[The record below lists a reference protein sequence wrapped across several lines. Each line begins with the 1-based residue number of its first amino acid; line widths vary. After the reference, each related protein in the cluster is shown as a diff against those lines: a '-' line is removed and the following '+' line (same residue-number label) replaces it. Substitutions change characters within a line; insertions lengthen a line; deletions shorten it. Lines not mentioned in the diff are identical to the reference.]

1 MASEFIWGTA
11 SSAYQ
16 TEGATTWDGKGPSI
30 WDAFCKKK
38 GAIALGHSGRVAT
51 EFYLRYK
58 DDLALMQ
65 AMGIENFRF
74 SVSWPRVLPEG
85 TGFINQKGIGF
96 YDRLVDACLEKNITP
111 WITLYHWD
119 LPQFLELKGG
129 WTNRDVINWFAEYSS
144 LMLKK
149 LGDRVNNW
157 MVLNE
162 PVVFTGAGYF
172 LGVHAPGKKGVKNFL
187 PAVHHTALAQ
197 AEGVRII
204 RDVIPNA
211 NIGTTFS
218 CSQISPYSSSELDL
232 NAVTRVD
239 ALLNRLFVEPL
250 LGKGYPLDALPFL
263 SRIEEYYKDGDEQ
276 RLKAIPDFIGI
287 QNYTREV
294 VRHSRWTP
302 YMKAKII
309 NARDRKVKHTVMNWE
324 VHPPSLYEMIK
335 KFNAYPEVKNI
346 IVTENGAAFHD
357 QLLEDSVHDV
367 ERTQFLKEC
376 IEQVEKAKEEGC
388 KIGGYFVW
396 SFTDN
401 FEWSEG
407 YFPRFG
413 IVYVDYPTQRRIIKT
428 SGKFYSSILSNKKHS
443 VTPSIEEG
451 ML

>member
-1 MASEFIWGTA
+1 MTSEFIWGTA

-38 GAIALGHSGRVAT
+38 GAITLGHSGRVAT

-119 LPQFLELKGG
+119 LPQLLEEKGG
-129 WTNRDVINWFAEYSS
+129 WTNRDVINWFTEYSA
-144 LMLKK
+144 LILKK
-149 LGDRVNNW
+149 LGDRVSNW

-172 LGVHAPGKKGVKNFL
+172 LGVHAPGRKGVKNFL
-187 PAVHHTALAQ
+187 PAVHHTALVQ

-204 RDVIPNA
+204 RDLIPNA
-211 NIGTTFS
+211 NVGTTYS
-218 CSQISPYSSSELDL
+218 CSQISPFSNSELDL
-232 NAVTRVD
+232 SAVNRVD

-263 SRIEEYYKDGDEQ
+263 SRLEEYNKDGDEQ

-324 VHPPSLYEMIK
+324 VHPPSLYEMIN

-346 IVTENGAAFHD
+346 IVTENGAAFPD

-376 IEQVEKAKEEGC
+376 IEQMEKAKEEGC

-428 SGKFYSSILSNKKHS
+428 SGKFYSSILSNNMHS
-443 VTPSIEEG
+443 IIPSLEET
-451 ML
+451 MF

>member
-1 MASEFIWGTA
+1 MTSEFIWGTA

-16 TEGATTWDGKGPSI
+16 TEGAATWDGKGLSI

-51 EFYLRYK
+51 EFYFRYK

-65 AMGIENFRF
+65 AMGIQNFRF
-74 SVSWPRVLPEG
+74 SASWPRVLPEG

-119 LPQFLELKGG
+119 LPQLLEQKGG
-129 WTNRDVINWFAEYSS
+129 WTNRDVISWFTEYSS
-144 LMLKK
+144 LILKK
-149 LGDRVNNW
+149 LGDRVSNW

-162 PVVFTGAGYF
+162 PLVFTGAGYF
-172 LGVHAPGKKGVKNFL
+172 LGVHAPGRKGVKNFL
-187 PAVHHTALAQ
+187 PAVHNTALVQ

-204 RDVIPNA
+204 RDLIPNA

-218 CSQISPYSSSELDL
+218 CSQISPFSTSELDL
-232 NAVTRVD
+232 SAVNRVD

-263 SRIEEYYKDGDEQ
+263 SRLEEYYKDGDEQ

-294 VRHSRWTP
+294 VQHSRWTP

-309 NARDRKVKHTVMNWE
+309 NARDRKVNHTVMNWE
-324 VHPPSLYEMIK
+324 VHPPSIYEMIK
-335 KFNAYPEVKNI
+335 KFNAYPEIKNI

-357 QLLEDSVHDV
+357 QLLEDNVHDI
-367 ERTQFLKEC
+367 ERTQFLKDC
-376 IEQVEKAKEEGC
+376 IEQVQKAKEEGC

-428 SGKFYSSILSNKKHS
+428 SGKFYSSILANNLPFAIK
-443 VTPSIEEG
+443 E
-451 ML
+451 LN